1 MNKPVDMTTQT
12 RPKRRSPQP
21 RKASYVP
28 NGVVWDEM
36 KSSNGHLRGHWR
48 GFMDQ
53 YQALSATDMERRWD
67 LAQSLLRD
75 NGVTY
80 NLHGDTAGLD
90 RPWRLDPLPLI
101 ISAQEW
107 SGLAKGI
114 AQRAKVIN
122 AVLGDLYGDRTLIAK
137 GVVPAALLHANPGF
151 LRPCHGW
158 PRSRSNEKPF
168 QHLTVY
174 AADMIR
180 GPDGAWHVYA
190 DRTESPAG
198 AGYALEN
205 RTVVGRTLSEI
216 LRTIHV
222 ERLAPFFDALKSS
235 LRAASPRR
243 SDEPRVVLLTPGPYN
258 ETYFEHAYL
267 ARQLGIT
274 LVQGEDLT
282 ARDNHIY
289 LKTLTGLQQ
298 VDVIFRHMSGE
309 WCDPLDLRGDSML
322 GVAGLVQAARAG
334 NVALVN
340 ALGSGLLDGGAFTA
354 IMPQAAQLL
363 IGEELLL
370 PTIKTWW
377 CGNGNDREHVLANL
391 EGMSLRPAF
400 RGTPR
405 AVLPASLSKAE
416 LEKTRLAIAT
426 RPWEWMAQLPEQF
439 STVPVWQHGTLSPSS
454 MMVRVFAV
462 ATPDNQWHVMAG
474 GLVRVA
480 DQPNLLAVGRL
491 QSGGGGSK
499 DLWVLARDEHSA
511 SVIDTRI
518 RKPPV
523 KLVRGNRDLPSR
535 VADNMFWL
543 GRYLERSDAKIRLLR
558 SALLGLEDALDQGEV
573 RVARRH
579 VNTLTRLGLA
589 VPKGALEEA
598 PSRLP
603 RALIEFH
610 LTRQEESL
618 ALQVERLTRV
628 AANLRDRLSID
639 TWRIIQ
645 HLRDQIETSRPKS
658 RPMREDMVGWLNNL
672 ILIIE
677 AANGLSMENMTRGP
691 LWQFLDSGRRIERA
705 IFILDMVAGAL
716 TDNETEEAVPMDL
729 LLDIADSVMTYRSRY
744 LAAPRLAG
752 VLDLLLC
759 DESNPR
765 SLGFQLSA
773 LSDHM
778 NSLATQNF
786 DGFFR
791 PEQKMMTVLCGIVRT
806 MDVAIL
812 ADPIHDAGFH
822 DAERL
827 LESLRSRMW
836 EISEVISREYLT
848 HAQWRL
854 PTQPSDYLL

>member
-1 MNKPVDMTTQT
+1 VNKEMDITA
-12 RPKRRSPQP
+12 RPNSKRRPTA
-21 RKASYVP
+21 RKARYVP
-28 NGVVWDEM
+28 NGGGWDEM
-36 KSSNGHLRGHWR
+36 KAANGHLRPHWR
-48 GFMDQ
+48 SLMEQFQ
-53 YQALSATDMERRWD
+53 SLSGTEMERRWD
-67 LAQSLLRD
+67 MAQTLLRD

-90 RPWRLDPLPLI
+90 RPWQLDPMPLI
-101 ISAQEW
+101 ITAAEW
-107 SGLAKGI
+107 SGLARGI
-114 AQRAKVIN
+114 AQRARVID
-122 AVLGDLYGDRTLIAK
+122 AVLADLYGDRTLIAK

-158 PRSRSNEKPF
+158 PIVRDNAF

-174 AADMIR
+174 AADLIR
-180 GPDGAWHVYA
+180 GPNGAWHVYA

-216 LRTIHV
+216 LRTVHV
-222 ERLAPFFDALKSS
+222 ERLAPFFDALKTA

-282 ARDNHIY
+282 ARDNHVY
-289 LKTLTGLQQ
+289 LKTLSGLQQ
-298 VDVIFRHMSGE
+298 VDVIFRHLTGE

-322 GVAGLVQAARAG
+322 GVAGLVQAARSG
-334 NVALVN
+334 NVAMVN

-354 IMPQAAQLL
+354 LMPQAAKIL
-363 IGEELLL
+363 IGDDLLL
-370 PTIKTWW
+370 PTVKTWW

-391 EGMSLRPAF
+391 DELSLRPAF
-400 RGTPR
+400 RGFPR
-405 AVLPASLSKAE
+405 AVIPAALPSGE
-416 LEKTRLAIAT
+416 REKIRQAIAAK
-426 RPWEWMAQLPEQF
+426 PWEWMAQLPEQF
-439 STVPVWQHGTLSPSS
+439 STVPVWRQGALSAQSL
-454 MMVRVFAV
+454 MVRVFAV
-462 ATPDNQWHVMAG
+462 ATPDKNWQVMAG

-480 DQPNLLAVGRL
+480 DQPNLLAAGRL

-511 SVIDTRI
+511 TVIDTRAA
-518 RKPPV
+518 KTPV
-523 KLVRGNRDLPSR
+523 KLIRGNRDLPSR
-535 VADNMFWL
+535 VADNMFWV
-543 GRYLERSDAKIRLLR
+543 GRYLERTDAKTRLLR
-558 SALLGLEDALDQGEV
+558 SALYGLEDALDQGEM
-573 RVARRH
+573 RAARRH
-579 VNTLTRLGLA
+579 VNTLARLGLA
-589 VPKGALEEA
+589 VPKGAMEESPA
-598 PSRLP
+598 RLP
-603 RALIEFH
+603 KSLIEFH

-628 AANLRDRLSID
+628 AANLRDRLSVD
-639 TWRIIQ
+639 TWRVIQ
-645 HLRDQIETSRPKS
+645 HLRDQMENARPKS
-658 RPMREDMVGWLNNL
+658 KPMRDDAVGWLNSL

-705 IFILDMVAGAL
+705 IFIVDTVAGAL
-716 TDNETEEAVPMDL
+716 TDCDREEAVPMDL
-729 LLDIADSVMTYRSRY
+729 MLEIADSVMTYRSRY
-744 LAAPRLAG
+744 LAQPRLAS
-752 VLDLLLC
+752 VMDLLLC

-765 SLGFQLSA
+765 SLGFQLAA
-773 LSDHM
+773 LSEHM
-778 NSLATQNF
+778 NGLAAQNA

-791 PEQKMMTVLCGIVRT
+791 PEQKSMTVLCGIVRT
-806 MDVAIL
+806 MDVSVL
-812 ADPIHDAGFH
+812 SDPTHDAGFH

-827 LESLRSRMW
+827 LESIRSRLW
-836 EISEVISREYLT
+836 EVSEIISREYFT

-854 PTQPSDYLL
+854 PTQPIDYLP